1 MGWDN
6 QFVIGRSRIDNLL
19 MGVCANKLSN
29 CSLLD
34 SSFVTNNIHFEHS
47 THLQREH
54 RLSKEDTLWN
64 DIQFS
69 RHSIV
74 RGRLCDATTRRVLR
88 KNRGYTLAKTEDRCS
103 HVPLY
108 VFLSQ
113 HAVNNTLLLMI
124 VDSGYIDLWRNS
136 YYSGH
141 LAEYPNLIV
150 FCLDQQSYAVGVER
164 RVDGRLSTRRCPCSW

>member
-1 MGWDN
+1 
-6 QFVIGRSRIDNLL
+6 

-47 THLQREH
+47 THRKRKH

-69 RHSIV
+69 HHPIV

-113 HAVNNTLLLMI
+113 HAVNNTLLMMI
-124 VDSGYIDLWRNS
+124 VDSGT
-136 YYSGH
+136 
-141 LAEYPNLIV
+141 
-150 FCLDQQSYAVGVER
+150 
-164 RVDGRLSTRRCPCSW
+164 STCGAIATIADTSPTTPTSSCSVWTSSRTP

>member
-1 MGWDN
+1 M
-6 QFVIGRSRIDNLL
+6 
-19 MGVCANKLSN
+19 
-29 CSLLD
+29 
-34 SSFVTNNIHFEHS
+34 
-47 THLQREH
+47 
-54 RLSKEDTLWN
+54 
-64 DIQFS
+64 
-69 RHSIV
+69 

-108 VFLSQ
+108 AFLSQ
-113 HAVNNTLLLMI
+113 HAVNNTLLMMI

-141 LAEYPNLIV
+141 LADYPNLIV

>member
-1 MGWDN
+1 MGQPARDTASAHRPSP
-6 QFVIGRSRIDNLL
+6 Q
-19 MGVCANKLSN
+19 GVCANKLSN

-54 RLSKEDTLWN
+54 RLSEEDTLWN

-69 RHSIV
+69 HHPIV

-108 VFLSQ
+108 AFLSQ
-113 HAVNNTLLLMI
+113 HAVNNTLLMMI
-124 VDSGYIDLWRNS
+124 VDSG
-136 YYSGH
+136 GH
-141 LAEYPNLIV
+141 LADYPNLIV